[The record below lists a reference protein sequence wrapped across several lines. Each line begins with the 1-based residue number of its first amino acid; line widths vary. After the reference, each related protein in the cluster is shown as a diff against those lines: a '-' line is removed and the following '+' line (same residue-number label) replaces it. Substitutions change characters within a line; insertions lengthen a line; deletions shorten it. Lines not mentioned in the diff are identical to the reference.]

1 VLVEHAQARPMRR
14 QVMRHPVRR
23 LLTAVAAVQLAVAGA
38 AVVDTP
44 AVAAEVMP
52 VAEGNN

>member
-1 VLVEHAQARPMRR
+1 
-14 QVMRHPVRR
+14 MRHPVRR

-44 AVAAEVMP
+44 AVAVAVMP